1 MRPCDNERKLL
12 LTNHFFVSAYFPAI
26 IICALK
32 DIDLN
37 LAMDVVIFFTPF
49 CLPLV
54 TNVIVTTLIV
64 GRIWYLSPR
73 TACKMRIA
81 QFPKGTSRAAIDI
94 VIESGVLCLA
104 VQLIFVILFTIGHPA
119 QLVVGAIAVQIYVR
133 IPHTWKAEN
142 LL

>member
-12 LTNHFFVSAYFPAI
+12 LTNRFFVSVYIPAI
-26 IICALK
+26 VIYALK
-32 DIDLN
+32 DIDPN
-37 LAMDVVIFFTPF
+37 SAMDVALFFTTF
-49 CLPLV
+49 CLSLV

-64 GRIWYLSPR
+64 GRIWYLSPQ

-94 VIESGVLCLA
+94 VIESGVLYIA
-104 VQLIFVILFTIGHPA
+104 VQLIIVILLIIGNPA

-133 IPHTWKAEN
+133 IHLT
-142 LL
+142 